1 MPLAN
6 RISSQVFGKK
16 YRIEIE
22 REEEFFDDKF
32 IEHMAEID
40 RSYGQRILTVL

>member
-32 IEHMAEID
+32 IEHTRRKLIEVMDKE
-40 RSYGQRILTVL
+40 Y